1 MNTQAGRRTL
11 GDDGAS
17 TLTALVLQGGG
28 ALGAYQ
34 GGAYEA
40 LAAAHRDPDWL
51 AGISI
56 GAINSALIAGNAA
69 HQRSARLRE
78 FWQRITADVPSPAW
92 AGPEGPLRAW
102 ANDWAATWGAVFGV
116 PHFFEP
122 RLEEPW
128 WPGAAAPS
136 LYDTT
141 PLRETLLEL
150 VDFDRINDGPTRL
163 SVGAVD
169 VESGNFVYFDSRH
182 QRLGPEHVM
191 ASGALPPGFPAVV
204 IDGRAYWD
212 GGLVSN
218 TPLRHVA
225 ENLDARDATIFQVD
239 LFSARGRVPRT
250 LAEVADRDKEIRY
263 SSRTR
268 ALTDMLRE
276 RHEMRRS
283 LRELVALLPPATHA
297 DERAAQLLRKLGA
310 AAAEPTVTLVH
321 VIHRHAGSE
330 TQARDYEFS
339 RASMQAHW
347 DAGHADMAHSL
358 RSLAH
363 ARSDVE
369 PGSFRV
375 FDDTAPERGRAR

>member
-1 MNTQAGRRTL
+1 MPDRDPSQ
-11 GDDGAS
+11 
-17 TLTALVLQGGG
+17 LTVLVLQGGG

-34 GGAYEA
+34 AGAYEA
-40 LAAAHRDPDWL
+40 LATTGREPDWV

-56 GAINSALIAGNAA
+56 GAINSALLAGNPAE
-69 HQRSARLRE
+69 QRVARLRE
-78 FWQRITADVPSPAW
+78 FWQRITANVPPTVW
-92 AGPEGPLRAW
+92 AGTDGPLRSW
-102 ANDWAATWGAVFGV
+102 ANEWAAAWGAAFGL

-122 RLEEPW
+122 RVLEAW
-128 WPGAAAPS
+128 WPSATDAPS
-136 LYDTT
+136 FYDTA
-141 PLRETLLEL
+141 PLRETLLDL
-150 VDFDRINDGPTRL
+150 VDFDRINDGPMRL

-169 VESGNFVYFDSRH
+169 VESGNFIYFDNRR

-204 IDGRAYWD
+204 IDGRVYWD

-225 ENLDARDATIFQVD
+225 ENLDGRAATIFQVD

-250 LAEVADRDKEIRY
+250 LAEVVDRDKDIRY

-283 LRELVALLPPATHA
+283 LHDLAALLPGGKRSDRRVT
-297 DERAAQLLRKLGA
+297 QLLRRLGA
-310 AAAEPTVTLVH
+310 DAPDPTITLIH
-321 VIHRHAGSE
+321 LIHRHKGSE

-339 RASMQAHW
+339 RASMQEHW
-347 DAGHADMAHSL
+347 SAGHTDMAHSL

-363 ARSDVE
+363 ASTDIE

-375 FDDTAPERGRAR
+375 FDYTAPAPESHP